1 MAVQRRLLSLFSAAT
16 AALALITIVVTGLA
30 RAQVATPEQPADAFR
45 QIVPGLLA
53 RTIYTAES
61 SGPHRVEIWDI
72 VVGPG
77 MKSEATTFP
86 GGAVLE
92 VQGGHGS
99 ITIDDKRQ
107 ELRLGSTLAVDD
119 GHKFA
124 LENADQEAAL
134 SLRAVVISSQQ
145 R

>member
-1 MAVQRRLLSLFSAAT
+1 MAVQRRLLSSLSAAS

-30 RAQVATPEQPADAFR
+30 RAQVATQPADAFR

-92 VQGGHGS
+92 VRGGHGS

-107 ELRLGSTLAVDD
+107 ELPLGSTLPVDD

-124 LENADQEAAL
+124 LENADKEAAL
-134 SLRAVVISSQQ
+134 SLRVVVISSQQ